1 MTFLC
6 TSLGIAISGDRIRA
20 GKLYGIFARDP
31 DRTTLEFE
39 KNHGEP
45 ENVVVTRDMIGYPQ
59 RMDHVGIRV
68 HDPEEVRIEHWIELP
83 CTPSCSKLL
92 LS

>member
-1 MTFLC
+1 MTSHLVPQ
-6 TSLGIAISGDRIRA
+6 GIAISGDRTRA

-39 KNHGEP
+39 KNHGDP
-45 ENVVVTRDMIGYPQ
+45 EDVVVTRDMIGYPQ

-68 HDPEEVRIEHWIELP
+68 FDPEEVIRGSTACTANLLLP
-83 CTPSCSKLL
+83 CSIS
-92 LS
+92 